1 MVAAP
6 KSSSFDAAAAA
17 AAAVLADT
25 ISSGDEQHDIGPL
38 SDCDESAVLDQSN
51 PSTGM
56 QGDWREEVI
65 DRPLRQAMVK
75 QM

>member
-25 ISSGDEQHDIGPL
+25 ISSANEQHGIGPL

-51 PSTGM
+51 PSTM
-56 QGDWREEVI
+56 QGDWREKVI

>member
-25 ISSGDEQHDIGPL
+25 ISSANEQHDIAL
-38 SDCDESAVLDQSN
+38 SDCDESAVLDQSD

-65 DRPLRQAMVK
+65 DRPLRQALVK